1 MTRTKLDLS
10 PERQLITH
18 LITSK
23 QFAKEVLPLLKP
35 RALKTRYA
43 QVVSEWVQEYVDR
56 FDDVP
61 GAAIQDI
68 YIERRK
74 ALRDEEEQ
82 ESVAE
87 FLQNLSNDA
96 NYDSNIDF
104 YIDQAIN
111 YLKTRSL
118 ELTVEELNASIAS
131 GDPASGESAIAN
143 YKRVGKPE
151 GDGYSILHRPGDI
164 ISAFIEEAEV
174 ALTFPGAVGKVVG
187 PCRRG
192 DLISFIAPVKR
203 GKTWGL
209 LYSAETAMSQGQR
222 CVFITLEMPKAQIL
236 RRAWQSLT
244 GSPKIDATVSM
255 PYFVP
260 DKEVDEGITEDTKWR
275 IQSKDVYKEATN
287 LQNVA
292 EVQSTIKRMFRGGDC
307 RFIPMPAK
315 ATTVKDIETVLDN
328 LLYYNDYETD
338 ILIIDYADLMGAKN
352 NEYRHQLDDIWS
364 NLKRLAQERN
374 ILVLTATQT
383 NRAGLSGD
391 DLTSD
396 NVAEDMRKLAHV
408 SKFIALNQTNLE
420 KPKGIMRWKV
430 LLDRD
435 EQSRW
440 DEACALTCLRIG
452 KFVLDS
458 RLAEEMAE

>member
-1 MTRTKLDLS
+1 
-10 PERQLITH
+10 
-18 LITSK
+18 
-23 QFAKEVLPLLKP
+23 
-35 RALKTRYA
+35 
-43 QVVSEWVQEYVDR
+43 
-56 FDDVP
+56 
-61 GAAIQDI
+61 
-68 YIERRK
+68 
-74 ALRDEEEQ
+74 
-82 ESVAE
+82 
-87 FLQNLSNDA
+87 
-96 NYDSNIDF
+96 
-104 YIDQAIN
+104 
-111 YLKTRSL
+111 
-118 ELTVEELNASIAS
+118 
-131 GDPASGESAIAN
+131 
-143 YKRVGKPE
+143 
-151 GDGYSILHRPGDI
+151 
-164 ISAFIEEAEV
+164 
-174 ALTFPGAVGKVVG
+174 
-187 PCRRG
+187 
-192 DLISFIAPVKR
+192 
-203 GKTWGL
+203 
-209 LYSAETAMSQGQR
+209 
-222 CVFITLEMPKAQIL
+222 
-236 RRAWQSLT
+236 
-244 GSPKIDATVSM
+244 
-255 PYFVP
+255 
-260 DKEVDEGITEDTKWR
+260 
-275 IQSKDVYKEATN
+275 
-287 LQNVA
+287 
-292 EVQSTIKRMFRGGDC
+292 
-307 RFIPMPAK
+307 MPAK